1 MLGSPQ
7 HPVFCGCHTVWANA
21 MDLSEQCMMD
31 GLSGTIPPTEI
42 FMDPNLS
49 QQDKVRGGLGGPQG
63 TSSQRPRGTCH
74 LFSVSCVQGTTYF
87 IDSCVLDNNRLQM
100 VR

>member
-49 QQDKVRGGLGGPQG
+49 QQDKVRGALGVHRALAVRGHGEPV
-63 TSSQRPRGTCH
+63 TSSLCP
-74 LFSVSCVQGTTYF
+74 VSKEPL
-87 IDSCVLDNNRLQM
+87 IS
-100 VR
+100 